1 MNTLTTR
8 RDFLKTS
15 AFTGASVGIP
25 GTTITACAKP
35 GSRRYPDELPEPL
48 PKGLE
53 YLLTFE
59 KFVKNLKA
67 ESSEKIVRAS
77 EICARAVESG
87 KKVYYTIHGHSER
100 QPIMER
106 RAGKPTFLLPLKRNF
121 DPEIFQEGDVLI
133 TVRTSQCRPA
143 INRGAKVIGILMP
156 FQPQKT
162 QGQGIVHTE
171 YDGEYMEDICD
182 VCIRDMVPYT
192 VGIMKF
198 DQLPIKAVPA
208 HGAMDGLIL
217 GLILAGTIDIL
228 LSRGIKVE
236 VT

>member
-1 MNTLTTR
+1 MNTRTTR

-15 AFTGASVGIP
+15 ALTGASVGIP
-25 GTTITACAKP
+25 GTAAAASAKS
-35 GSRRYPDELPEPL
+35 GSERYPDELPEPL

-53 YLLTFE
+53 YLFTFE
-59 KFVKNLKA
+59 KFVKDLRS
-67 ESSEKIVRAS
+67 ESSEQIDRAS
-77 EICARAVESG
+77 KICAQAIESG
-87 KKVYYTIHGHSER
+87 KKIYYTIHGHSER

-106 RAGKPTFLLPLKRNF
+106 RPGKPTFLLPLKSDFN
-121 DPEIFQEGDVLI
+121 PEIYQEGDVLI
-133 TVRTSQCRPA
+133 TVRTSNCRPA
-143 INRGAKVIGILMP
+143 LDRGAKVVGILMP

-162 QGQGIVHTE
+162 QGQGIVHAE

-182 VCIRDMVPYT
+182 VCILDRVPYT
-192 VGIMKF
+192 VGFMKF

-217 GLILAGTIDIL
+217 GLILAGTTDIL
-228 LSRGIKVE
+228 LSKGIKVE